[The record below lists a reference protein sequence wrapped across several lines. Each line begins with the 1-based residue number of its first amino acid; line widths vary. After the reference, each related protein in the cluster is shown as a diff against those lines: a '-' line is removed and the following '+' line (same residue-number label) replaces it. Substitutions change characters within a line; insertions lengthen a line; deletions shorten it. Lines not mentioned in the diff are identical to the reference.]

1 MKKILIL
8 TLLLMVMATGAFAL
22 DVAFGVGGMFN
33 MAWTSGT
40 MFERVNED
48 YDYYEYIGEI
58 DWTLQRQGFG
68 GFVFLGFSRFFE
80 LNLGFIYKTPK
91 VYEESSYD
99 YYYEDDYEL
108 IDEVYPGGTFKDK
121 DTGLESTS
129 ALLFGLYFKYPI
141 PLSDSFVFFPTLGVD
156 YEFTITKESDKDII
170 WWDDLMIRAG
180 LGIDIFVTE
189 KFFVRAH
196 ALYGFGFP
204 TTESEFD
211 SYKYTHGLMAKIG
224 VGWMF

>member
-1 MKKILIL
+1 
-8 TLLLMVMATGAFAL
+8 MVMATGVFAM
-22 DVAFGVGGMFN
+22 DMAFGVGGMFN
-33 MAWTSGT
+33 TAWTRARWND
-40 MFERVNED
+40 EEL
-48 YDYYEYIGEI
+48 

-80 LNLGFIYKTPK
+80 LNLGFMYKTPIEFE
-91 VYEESSYD
+91 YS
-99 YYYEDDYEL
+99 DDYGDSWTDDD
-108 IDEVYPGGTFKDK
+108 ID
-121 DTGLESTS
+121 LENTT

-141 PLSDSFVFFPTLGVD
+141 PLSDSFVFFPTIGID
-156 YEFTITKESDKDII
+156 YELTPNKEAGYNIS
-170 WWDDLMIRAG
+170 WWDDFMIRAG
-180 LGIDIFVTE
+180 LGVDIFVTE

-211 SYKYTHGLMAKIG
+211 TYKYTHGFMAKIG